1 MYLELSARSSGKT
14 TRLIKQLISDVAN
27 SDLDDKFAVII
38 PNMRVK
44 RYFESRLPTN
54 SLGKVHFRT
63 YNYIRSYIYYE
74 IFKYERIYFDDFCGV
89 DAFPILKNGYYTST
103 PTNVD
108 NKMLKRLI
116 DFNEGY
122 YSIYPNNRYS
132 SYELSKEM
140 IDNQY
145 TLETFH
151 KTYKNVKNLVPEDLF
166 KM

>member
-1 MYLELSARSSGKT
+1 MYLELSARASGKT

-54 SLGKVHFRT
+54 SLGKVHFHT
-63 YNYIRSYIYYE
+63 YNYISSLYFYKIFSY
-74 IFKYERIYFDDFCGV
+74 KRIYFDEFCGMNTI
-89 DAFPILKNGYYTST
+89 PILKNGYYVST
-103 PTNVD
+103 PTDIN
-108 NKMLKRLI
+108 NKVLKRLI
-116 DFNEGY
+116 KYNNGY